1 MARRPKSP
9 LIPLRQGVA
18 PSCVALPRL
27 RHSPYPLLLD
37 FLAERLSA
45 VPRTEWAARL
55 QNGQVWN
62 EGGQPLP
69 PDTPYLHGER
79 VYYWRELPHEPAVP
93 FQETVLFQDEH
104 LLVADK
110 PHFLPVTPGGRFVR
124 ETLLVRLRE
133 RLNLPEL
140 SPLHRIDRETAG
152 LVLFSV
158 RATDRNAYQRLFRER
173 ALKKRYEAVG
183 QWQGSAPTPELHPQN
198 PTIWERQSHLRE
210 DPQAFYRMQEA
221 LPDSGLAPNSL
232 THIRVL
238 EQRGPQALFELEPVT
253 GKRHQLR
260 VHMAALGW
268 PLVGDQFYPHVLRQ
282 PHELEDF
289 QQPLQLLARELWFTD
304 PVTGQARRFRS
315 QRSLA
320 WPEQGQA
327 TTSL

>member
-9 LIPLRQGVA
+9 LIPMRQGVA

-37 FLAERLSA
+37 FLAERLGA
-45 VPRTEWAARL
+45 IPRAEWAARL
-55 QNGQVWN
+55 QSGQVLS
-62 EGGQPLP
+62 ETGQPLP
-69 PDTPYLHGER
+69 PGTPYLHGER
-79 VYYWRELPHEPAVP
+79 VYYWRALPHEPTVP

-104 LLVADK
+104 LVVADK

-158 RATDRNAYQRLFRER
+158 RAPDRDAYQRLFRER
-173 ALKKRYEAVG
+173 ALHKRYEAVG
-183 QWQGSAPTPELHPQN
+183 QWHGSTAPPRMAAQEPAT
-198 PTIWERQSHLRE
+198 WERRSHLRE
-210 DPQAFYRMQEA
+210 DPLAFYRMQEA
-221 LPDSGLAPNSL
+221 PSDSGLAPNSS
-232 THIRVL
+232 TRIRLL
-238 EQRGPQALFELEPVT
+238 ERRGAQALFELEPVT

-268 PLVGDQFYPHVLRQ
+268 PLVGDQFYPNVLRQ

-289 QQPLQLLARELWFTD
+289 RQPLQLLARELWFTD
-304 PVTGQARRFRS
+304 PVTGQARHFTS
-315 QRSLA
+315 QRVLE
-320 WPEQGQA
+320 WPGQA
-327 TTSL
+327 QG

>member
-9 LIPLRQGVA
+9 LIPMRQGVA

-37 FLAERLSA
+37 FLAERLDA
-45 VPRTEWAARL
+45 IPRAEWAARL
-55 QNGQVWN
+55 QNGQVLN
-62 EGGQPLP
+62 DAGEPLAP
-69 PDTPYLHGER
+69 HTPYLHGER

-93 FQETVLFQDEH
+93 FQEAVLFQDEH

-158 RATDRNAYQRLFRER
+158 RAADRDAYQRLFRER
-173 ALKKRYEAVG
+173 ALHKRYEAVG
-183 QWQGSAPTPELHPQN
+183 QWQGGGPAPAFHPQN
-198 PTIWERQSHLRE
+198 PTTWERRSHLHE

-221 LPDSGLAPNSL
+221 PPDSGLAPNSH
-232 THIRVL
+232 TRIRLL
-238 EQRGPQALFELEPVT
+238 EQRGTRARFELEPVT

-260 VHMAALGW
+260 VHLAALGW
-268 PLVGDQFYPHVLRQ
+268 PLLGDQFYPRVLRA
-282 PHELEDF
+282 PGELEDF
-289 QQPLQLLARELWFTD
+289 REPLQLLARELWFTD
-304 PVTGQARRFRS
+304 PVTGQARSFRS

-320 WPEQGQA
+320 WPEQD
-327 TTSL
+327 